1 MKFYPRH
8 STMQLAWNSAVP
20 SGRLPQKE
28 AAEIQ
33 NGLLK
38 KIGQRLNI
46 SFSLPQQIEDYLIT
60 WNFRGRSAG
69 REHEYLRGCS
79 RKCYFTLLFQRSLT
93 LPQQK
98 PPFWTARRPR
108 GRGSSWPSK
117 ISWSHTCRRGR
128 RNLRSGVFFL
138 RKKKNKTRQLEYLSP
153 HWTPGHLWFFESL
166 LLILGARVVFP
177 RCFPQTSKP

>member
-33 NGLLK
+33 NGLRN

-79 RKCYFTLLFQRSLT
+79 RKCYFTLLFQRSLP

-98 PPFWTARRPR
+98 PPFWTVRRPW
-108 GRGSSWPSK
+108 GGGSSWPSK
-117 ISWSHTCRRGR
+117 ISWSHTCRLGR
-128 RNLRSGVFFL
+128 SDDRAEFNLK
-138 RKKKNKTRQLEYLSP
+138 RKKKNKTRRLEYLSP
-153 HWTPGHLWFFESL
+153 
-166 LLILGARVVFP
+166 ARG
-177 RCFPQTSKP
+177 